1 MIITA
6 PLPPTGDWWCKWG
19 ASSDGF
25 FFNEQFFPHLLPPSE
40 SSNSVCTYSTG
51 MTGTVHIEIVGLKT
65 SECSPFPCDENRT
78 CGLSGCYLSG
88 KLNDAFRELEK
99 VLKSVYGDRVD
110 VTLTLIDDGAPD
122 HIRTIIEREYPPI
135 PMVLINGRITRIGRI
150 SLDRIKDEIEKE
162 L

>member
-1 MIITA
+1 MLRVIRPEAGEDLQVFERTQRVFR
-6 PLPPTGDWWCKWG
+6 PDLLL
-19 ASSDGF
+19 
-25 FFNEQFFPHLLPPSE
+25 QFSFPYPIAK
-40 SSNSVCTYSTG
+40 NSRLSYSTG
-51 MTGTVHIEIVGLKT
+51 MTGTVHVEVVGLKT

-99 VLKSVYGDRVD
+99 VLKTAYGDRVD
-110 VTLTLIDDGAPD
+110 IKLTLIDDGVPD

-135 PMVLINGRITRIGRI
+135 PMVLVNGRITRIGRI
-150 SLDRIKDEIEKE
+150 SLDRIKNEIEKE